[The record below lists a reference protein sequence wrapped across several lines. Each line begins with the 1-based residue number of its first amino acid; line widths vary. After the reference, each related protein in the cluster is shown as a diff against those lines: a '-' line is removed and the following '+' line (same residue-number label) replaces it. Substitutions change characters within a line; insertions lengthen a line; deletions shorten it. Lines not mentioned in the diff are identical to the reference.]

1 MQVGRARVQAVA
13 AHGEVQAVRVNAGDG
28 LVALAEGVTQ
38 FAPEGEG
45 DGDDEANAEEDVV
58 FAQGVGKGDAKHRQQ
73 KEPSAGATIGA
84 GDKVRRFVPIAHAVA
99 GTCRGGGG
107 APFFLHHCLL
117 AVIATP
123 GGEVED
129 GEDGERPKGGNA

>member
-1 MQVGRARVQAVA
+1 MRSATRVV
-13 AHGEVQAVRVNAGDG
+13 AVRRAGDKNG
-28 LVALAEGVTQ
+28 RD
-38 FAPEGEG
+38 GE
-45 DGDDEANAEEDVV
+45 AQAEECVV
-58 FAQGVGKGDAKHRQQ
+58 FGKGVSEGNAKHRQQ